1 MIVVRKADFTGLTS
15 DRWLTELREAIAERV
30 PAYRRR
36 YSRGESW
43 DPRKR

>member
-15 DRWLTELREAIAERV
+15 DRWLGELREALDERV

-43 DPRKR
+43 DPRRR